1 MFKIQ
6 FKYKG
11 KWVDAK
17 KEGFNS
23 FEEAN
28 DTFDQLLKNI
38 KLLDKSLGMVKSSSA
53 LRIINTTCKVKFI
66 TPDPVVRMEVL

>member
-28 DTFDQLLKNI
+28 EAFDQLFKNI
-38 KLLDKSLGMVKSSSA
+38 KLLDKNLGMVTRSVA
-53 LRIINTTCKVKFI
+53 LRIINITCKVKFI